1 MMQQTETYYNR
12 IANDVL
18 RYIHNNLSDD
28 LNVKRLS
35 EQFGFSFFHFHRILK
50 AYLNEPLG
58 SYINR
63 VRLETALKTIRN
75 SDLPLS
81 EIAFQ
86 IGYNDCSAFSKA
98 FSREF
103 GFSPQK
109 FKTNNAIVFNTQ
121 IDFKTNH
128 SGKLISAVDPK
139 IVILA
144 DKPIVYTKFKGEY
157 TGNEYN
163 NVWDN
168 FWDVV
173 MQHHFLSWKPDV
185 FSVYYDNPFETAASD
200 CRAECCVAT
209 HKKSVNKELVETKIL
224 PGGKYA
230 MFRYKGPHQ
239 RLLEVNAFILKEWM
253 ANSNLT
259 YRNSPLIEKYINHY
273 RYVAPENLLTEIY
286 IPIV

>member
-1 MMQQTETYYNR
+1 MLPKTEIYYKQ
-12 IANDVL
+12 IVNDVL
-18 RYIHNNLSDD
+18 GYIHTNLSDD

-63 VRLETALKTIRN
+63 VRLETALNIIRC
-75 SDLPLS
+75 SDLPIS

-109 FKTNNAIVFNTQ
+109 FKANNAIVLNTHV
-121 IDFKTNH
+121 DFKTNN
-128 SGKLISAVDPK
+128 SGKLVSDIDPK
-139 IVILA
+139 IILLA
-144 DKPIVYTKFKGEY
+144 DKPIVYRKFKGDF
-157 TGNEYN
+157 TGKEYN

-209 HKKSVNKELVETKIL
+209 PKKATDSELVETKSIA
-224 PGGKYA
+224 GGKYA
-230 MFRYKGPHQ
+230 MFRYKGPHE
-239 RLLEVNAFILKEWM
+239 RLLEVNAFLLKEWL

-259 YRNSPLIEKYINHY
+259 YRHSPLIEKYINHY
-273 RYVAPENLLTEIY
+273 RYVKPDSLLTEIY
-286 IPIV
+286 IPIE